1 MCRTLFDCTYTGVT
15 GNFRI
20 NQLPFVDQS
29 GKSITSQAEW
39 NHARNQ
45 QRNWETIMQMIS
57 LRAQPTMVQDPALV
71 DHAWEFVF
79 EVETPGVYSANGT
92 IDNYDTLLSE
102 CQGIPMIV
110 GLTEN
115 SALQSQLSATVEPVN
130 IWFKSVNN

>member
-1 MCRTLFDCTYTGVT
+1 MIKIKCSTFFDITATGVT
-15 GNFRI
+15 GHYK
-20 NQLPFVDQS
+20 S
-29 GKSITSQAEW
+29 GRHPYLDLASW
-39 NHARNQ
+39 NRARNQ
-45 QRNWETIMQMIS
+45 QRNWETIMQIIS
-57 LRAQPTMVQDPALV
+57 LRAQPTIVAYPEQKSQT
-71 DHAWEFVF
+71 WEFVF

-130 IWFKSVNN
+130 IWFKSVNK